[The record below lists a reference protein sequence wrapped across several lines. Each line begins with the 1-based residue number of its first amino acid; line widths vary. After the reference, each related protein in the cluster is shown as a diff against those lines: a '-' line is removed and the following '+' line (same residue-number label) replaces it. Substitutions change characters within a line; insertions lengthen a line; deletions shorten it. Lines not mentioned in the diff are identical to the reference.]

1 MEGEK
6 QARRK
11 FDKDFILEAV
21 KMAQASG
28 NVAETARNLGIHENQ
43 LYVWKRKYESDPENA
58 FPGKGHMKPLE
69 EEVRRLKRELERTQR
84 ERDILKKAVG
94 IFSKDPKRYSDL

>member
-6 QARRK
+6 RTRK
-11 FDKDFILEAV
+11 KYDRDFILEAV
-21 KMAQASG
+21 KMAQDSG
-28 NVAETARNLGIHENQ
+28 NVSETARNLGIHEN
-43 LYVWKRKYESDPENA
+43 LLHTWKRKYEADPNNA

-69 EEVRRLKRELERTQR
+69 EENRKLKRELDNARR

-94 IFSKDPKRYSDL
+94 IFSKDPKRYSDS

>member
-6 QARRK
+6 KARRK
-11 FDKDFILEAV
+11 YDKDFILEAV
-21 KMAQASG
+21 KLAQESG
-28 NVAETARNLGIHENQ
+28 NVAETARNLGIHEML
-43 LYVWKRKYESDPENA
+43 LYTWKRKYEADPEHA
-58 FPGKGHMKPLE
+58 FPGKGHMKPVE
-69 EEVRRLKRELERTQR
+69 EELRRVKRELERTQR

>member
-1 MEGEK
+1 MESEK
-6 QARRK
+6 QVRRR

-21 KMAQASG
+21 KLAQESG
-28 NVAETARNLGIHENQ
+28 KVSETARNLGIHENL
-43 LYVWKRKYESDPENA
+43 LYKWKRGYESDPENA
-58 FPGKGHMKPLE
+58 FPGKGRMKPLE
-69 EEVRRLKRELERTQR
+69 EENRRLRRELERAQR

>member
-6 QARRK
+6 QRRRK
-11 FDKDFILEAV
+11 YDRDFILEAV
-21 KMAQASG
+21 KEAQNSG

-43 LYVWKRKYESDPENA
+43 LYTWKRKFEADPENS
-58 FPGKGHMKPLE
+58 FPGKGRMKPLE
-69 EEVRRLKRELERTQR
+69 EELRRVKRELERTQR

>member
-6 QARRK
+6 QSRRK
-11 FDKDFILEAV
+11 YGRDFILEAI
-21 KMAQASG
+21 KMAQDTG
-28 NVAETARNLGIHENQ
+28 NVAEVSRNLGIHDNL
-43 LYVWKRKYESDPENA
+43 LYTWKRKHEADPENA

-69 EEVRRLKRELERTQR
+69 EENRRLRRELERAQR

>member
-6 QARRK
+6 KARRK

-21 KMAQASG
+21 KMAQERD
-28 NVAETARNLGIHENQ
+28 NVAEVARNLGIHNNL
-43 LYVWKRKYESDPENA
+43 LYTWKRKYEADPENA

-69 EEVRRLKRELERTQR
+69 EENRTLRRELDKAQR

>member
-6 QARRK
+6 KARRK

-21 KMAQASG
+21 KMAQDSG
-28 NVAETARNLGIHENQ
+28 NVSETARNLGVHESL
-43 LYVWKRKYESDPENA
+43 LYTWKRKYEADPENA

-69 EEVRRLKRELERTQR
+69 EELRRVKRELERTQR

-94 IFSKDPKRYSDL
+94 IFSTDPKRYSDL

>member
-6 QARRK
+6 KARRK
-11 FDKDFILEAV
+11 FDKDFILEAI
-21 KMAQASG
+21 KLAQDSD
-28 NVAETARNLGIHENQ
+28 NVAETARNLGIHENL
-43 LYVWKRKYESDPENA
+43 LYTWKRKYESDPENA

-69 EEVRRLKRELERTQR
+69 EENRLLRRELEKAQR